1 MLASN
6 GREYIAIEA
15 SGGGC
20 ACCAGLKNKK
30 VCTMLRAVGCKGC
43 IWREMT
49 GEFVVKITDNE
60 MKSRPTRSFS
70 RRMKGVKS
78 W

>member
-20 ACCAGLKNKK
+20 ACCDGLKNKK
-30 VCTMLRAVGCKGC
+30 VCTMLRAVGCNGC

-49 GEFVVKITDNE
+49 GEFAVKIPDNE
-60 MKSRPTRSFS
+60 MKSRPVHDFTG
-70 RRMKGVKS
+70 RRGGAGS
-78 W
+78 